1 LVDDGAQS
9 SLTEILTQFNILQYF
24 SWNVEVFPALF
35 FMVLL
40 ILLSALVSGAEV
52 AFFSLNVN
60 QIQTLDLKRK
70 KDNRINWFLSE
81 PEKLLGTILVG
92 NNLFNVAFI
101 VTSYFTLKVLFDF
114 GEHERIQWI
123 FETIT
128 ITSFLVLFGEII
140 PKTYASKNNM
150 TMARLTINL
159 LTGLFF
165 IIRPLVS
172 ALNKSTSFIQNRLK
186 NIESSMTADDIDKAI
201 ELTVKDDAVKGNRNI
216 LKSLVKFG
224 NTSVKQIMQ
233 SRVDVVA
240 INKSVNFEEV
250 ISVLRD
256 SGYSRMPV
264 YEDSFD
270 NVIGIIY
277 AKDLLE
283 HYLDQGVNFNW
294 QKLLRP
300 AFYVPESKKIDD
312 LLEEFRSKR
321 IHMAIVVDEYGGA
334 SGLVTLEDVLEEV
347 IGEIV
352 DEFDS
357 EEEEINF
364 KKIDEHK
371 YLFQG
376 KTQLNDVCRV
386 INIPVDTFNDVKGE
400 SDSLAGLILEMNG
413 TLPKSGQVISYKNYD
428 FKIITV
434 NNIRIVR
441 VQITIN
447 DTEKNNDD

>member
-1 LVDDGAQS
+1 LLDESARS
-9 SLTEILTQFNILQYF
+9 SLNDILTDFNILQYF
-24 SWNVEVFPALF
+24 SWNLDVLPALLI
-35 FMVLL
+35 MLLL
-40 ILLSALVSGAEV
+40 IMLSALVSGAEV
-52 AFFSLNVN
+52 AFFSMNVN
-60 QIQTLDLKRK
+60 QIQALDLKRK
-70 KDNRINWFLSE
+70 KDIRINWFLSE
-81 PEKLLGTILVG
+81 PEKLLGTILVS

-101 VTSYFTLKVLFDF
+101 ITSYFALKTVFDF
-114 GEHERIQWI
+114 GDHSKIQWV
-123 FETIT
+123 FETII

-140 PKTYASKNNM
+140 PKTFASKKNM
-150 TMARLTINL
+150 KVARFTINL
-159 LTGLFF
+159 LTGLYFVA
-165 IIRPLVS
+165 RPLVAS
-172 ALNKSTSFIQNRLK
+172 LNKSTSFIQNRLK
-186 NIESSMTADDIDKAI
+186 NIESSMTDDDIDKAI
-201 ELTVKDDAVKGNRNI
+201 ELTVKDDAIKGNRSI
-216 LKSLVKFG
+216 LKGLVKFG

-240 INKSVNFEEV
+240 INKSVNFDELIV
-250 ISVLRD
+250 VLRD

-283 HYLDQGVNFNW
+283 HYLDKGIDFNW
-294 QKLLRP
+294 QSLLRP

-312 LLEEFRSKR
+312 LLEEFRQKR

-352 DEFDS
+352 DEFD

-364 KKIDEHK
+364 KKIDDK
-371 YLFQG
+371 TYLFQG

-386 INIPVDTFNDVKGE
+386 INTAVDTFNEVKGE
-400 SDSLAGLILEMNG
+400 SDTLAGLILEING
-413 TLPKSGQVISYKNYD
+413 TLPKSGQVISYENYD

-447 DTEKNNDD
+447 DRDKNNDD